1 VQQKRTCPLA
11 RNTDR
16 DPNHGVGKTQQWLMP
31 GIYGAHCRDDH
42 DNGGC
47 YSSRDYV
54 VKPA

>member
-54 VKPA
+54 VTPA